1 MPNNKELTLIS
12 IQSGILALG
21 ALFGFFLSWVAAG
34 VHWDFSVDL
43 SKARELGIVSSTV
56 LKGYPKARDVV
67 TYATVFGFP
76 VFFALLFWSVWA
88 WKRRSQLIPIYDL
101 LWDDQPVPHGKK
113 WLLSLILLATI
124 YIIVYFP
131 MWTFFDVMY
140 ISGNVKAWPFIGEEG
155 EILAWVQSILNG
167 GIYGKDFF
175 CLYGPL
181 MLYPLALLMKVFGPS
196 VSIARF
202 YTFSLDLI
210 AYSIV
215 IYFIYRIFRNKIVA
229 ILFLLTYLTLYN
241 HLITV
246 LSPNTSFLR
255 VTLGLAPLLLM
266 YNYLETKKILFI
278 VFAGLMTSA
287 SLLFSQEVG
296 LCSTISVCLVLGL
309 SICYRKDINKDV
321 HAFIFYLLVT
331 VAGVIPFL
339 LYQGING
346 SLGVFFESLVGYP
359 RLVMLGFGGKPFP
372 YFNYAVTHLFE
383 PIVFDNY
390 WVLFTIIAL
399 ALSVFPLILLGQKK
413 PLLLFRLSLLIF
425 GALLYRSALGRS
437 SLDRAFFVSLPALS
451 FLFLYIDNAWT
462 CFRSQ
467 EAPFRV
473 FHLGRVMLTLGI
485 LIVIFINDTPI
496 KQNAE
501 SLFSAVQF
509 KWTNTYKRPPSDY
522 NAFLP
527 RLDVYTDEQTY
538 SNAIS
543 ISEFINKKNS
553 HDILFFPNEPIYY
566 FLFNITPP
574 TRYVMSYFAVTHDMR
589 KEMVYNLEQKKPRY
603 VIYNRNTW
611 RLDNIPE
618 NIQVPEVLD
627 YVTKTYHQIE
637 ESDDLT
643 FLERNQ
649 I

>member
-1 MPNNKELTLIS
+1 VPDNKEFTLIS

-21 ALFGFFLSWVAAG
+21 ALCGFFLSWVAAG
-34 VHWDFSVDL
+34 VHWDFSADL
-43 SKARELGIVSSTV
+43 SKARELGIVSWTV

-76 VFFALLFWSVWA
+76 AFFALLFWSIWA
-88 WKRRSQLIPIYDL
+88 WKRRSKLIPIYNS
-101 LWDDQPVPHGKK
+101 LWDDRPVHHNKR
-113 WLLSLILLATI
+113 WLISLILLAAI
-124 YIIVYFP
+124 FIIAYFP
-131 MWTFFDVMY
+131 TSTFFDVKY
-140 ISGNVKAWPFIGEEG
+140 VSGNVKAWPFIGEEG
-155 EILAWVQSILNG
+155 EILAWVQFILNG

-181 MLYPLALLMKVFGPS
+181 MLYPLAFLEKVFGPS

-215 IYFIYRIFRNKIVA
+215 IFLIYRIFRSKIIA
-229 ILFLLTYLTLYN
+229 IVFLLTYLTLYN
-241 HLITV
+241 HLMTV

-255 VTLGLAPLLLM
+255 VALGLAPLLLM
-266 YNYLETKKILFI
+266 YDYLETKKILFI

-296 LCSTISVCLVLGL
+296 LCSIISVCLVLSL
-309 SICYRKDINKDV
+309 VIFHRKDIHADV
-321 HAFIFYLLVT
+321 HAFIFYLAAT

-339 LYQGING
+339 LYQGIHG

-359 RLVMLGFGGKPFP
+359 RLVMLGFGGMPFP
-372 YFNYAVTHLFE
+372 DFHYALSHLFE

-390 WVLFTIIAL
+390 WVLFTLVAL
-399 ALSVFPLILLGQKK
+399 ALSVFPLILLGQNK

-437 SLDRAFFVSLPALS
+437 SLDRAFYVSLPALS

-462 CFRSQ
+462 CFRFR
-467 EAPFRV
+467 EAPLRAV
-473 FHLGRVMLTLGI
+473 HLGRVILTIGI
-485 LIVIFINDTPI
+485 LILIFINDRQF

-501 SLFSAVQF
+501 IVLPAVQY

-527 RLDVYTDEQTY
+527 RLNVYTDDQTY
-538 SNAIS
+538 ANVNAIS
-543 ISEFINKKNS
+543 GFINKKNS
-553 HDILFFPNEPIYY
+553 HDILFFPNEPMYY

-589 KEMVYNLEQKKPRY
+589 REMVYYLEQNPPRY
-603 VIYNRNTW
+603 VIYNKNTW
-611 RLDNIPE
+611 RLDDIPE

-627 YVTKTYHQIE
+627 YVTKTYHPIE
-637 ESDDLT
+637 ESDDLI